1 MPYILNKTNGAVLTT
16 LEDAT
21 LDISTSLTFVGRNY
35 SGYGEFQNENFLRL
49 LENSSNTTPPTKPI
63 QGQLWFDNTFDKRTL
78 NVCFDGK
85 NFKSLATLRAQD
97 NVPNY
102 SIEGELW
109 WDTQNNQLKVFDG
122 SAYLLIGPQTSSAA
136 RSSWEY
142 GEEIDLEDDSNFS
155 NPIIK
160 GKIGTDVIV
169 TISKLSNPVS
179 RVDGVYL
186 KPRAS
191 STDLTGAN
199 KFGNG
204 IRRGITLVGCDAS
217 GSSRAANYYF
227 WGTASDAL
235 RATTATN
242 FSVTSNSSNATFYVP
257 FLNSFNGG
265 AQVYGNSS
273 FSFNPSTGVL
283 NATATS
289 AYYADLAE
297 NFLAD
302 QEYPVGTVMV
312 VGGEKEV
319 TASNG
324 GERAIGVVSDKPA
337 YLMNQ
342 KLIDGTAIALKGR
355 VPVRIMGDVK
365 KGQQL
370 IAGANGC
377 AVAADNSLNV
387 FGIALEDSQP
397 NKTTIEAVI
406 L

>member
-1 MPYILNKTNGAVLTT
+1 MPYILNKTNGTILTT
-16 LEDAT
+16 LDDAT
-21 LDISTSLTFVGRNY
+21 LDVTTSLTFVGRNY

-49 LENSSNTTPPTKPI
+49 LENSSNTSPPTKPI
-63 QGQLWFDNTFDKRTL
+63 QGQLWFDNSFDKRTL

-85 NFKSLATLRAQD
+85 NFKSVATLRAQE
-97 NVPNY
+97 NVPD
-102 SIEGELW
+102 SSTEGELW
-109 WDTQNNQLKVFDG
+109 WDTLNNQLKAFDG
-122 SAYLLIGPQTSSAA
+122 SSYLLIGPQTSSSA

-142 GEEIDLEDDSNFS
+142 GEEIDLEDSSNFS

-169 TISKLSNPVS
+169 TISKLSNPVV
-179 RVDGVYL
+179 RPDGVYL
-186 KPRAS
+186 KPRPS
-191 STDLTGAN
+191 SGDLTGST

-204 IRRGITLVGCDAS
+204 IRRGITLVGCDAN

-242 FSVTSNSSNATFYVP
+242 FSVTSTSTNATFYVP

-265 AQVYGNSS
+265 TQVFANSS
-273 FSFNPSTGVL
+273 FNINPSTGVL

-289 AYYADLAE
+289 AFYADLAE

-302 QEYPVGTVMV
+302 QVYPIGTVMV

-319 TASNG
+319 TASQG

-342 KLIDGTAIALKGR
+342 ELKDGTAIALKGR
-355 VPVRIMGDVK
+355 VPVRIIGSVK
-365 KGQQL
+365 KGQKL
-370 IAGANGC
+370 LAGPNGC
-377 AVAADNSLNV
+377 AVVTDNSPDF
-387 FGIALEDSQP
+387 FGLALEDSQA
-397 NKTTIEAVI
+397 NKDTVEAVI